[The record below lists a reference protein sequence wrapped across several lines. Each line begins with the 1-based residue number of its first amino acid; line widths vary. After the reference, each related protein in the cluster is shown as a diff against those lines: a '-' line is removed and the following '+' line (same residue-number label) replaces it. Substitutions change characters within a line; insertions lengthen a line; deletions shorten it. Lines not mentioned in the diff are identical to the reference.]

1 MYSSFACMLVIRD
14 LHTIG
19 YIHLFEAHFPTSEVF
34 NSFTSEIFQDKVDIW
49 KKYMN
54 GIMIMS
60 GRTKEQDKTTSLVC
74 WLMDF
79 KQRDELK
86 YGLLTTMLLFLN
98 LKHRRKSMLDG
109 RFVLSLGRK
118 NKIQNGQKNTGITW
132 RFFF

>member
-1 MYSSFACMLVIRD
+1 
-14 LHTIG
+14 
-19 YIHLFEAHFPTSEVF
+19 
-34 NSFTSEIFQDKVDIW
+34 
-49 KKYMN
+49 
-54 GIMIMS
+54 MIMS

-118 NKIQNGQKNTGITW
+118 NKIPDKKIPVSRGDFFSNWKPLMKRFEDEKKNSVNWEIYKCEAIYLVG
-132 RFFF
+132 